1 MKDSVFIT
9 LAKYD
14 SYFYTATS
22 ADFIRGL
29 TKNEMKELTEA
40 AKEVGIIYTHN
51 GCPKCC
57 LDFIKKLAVP
67 YYKEKEER
75 AKKVKE
81 AAKRNEQLS
90 NKEAKKKNLKKG
102 DKDEREESQKDERQL
117 NPTEEVRSE
126 TSPDT
131 GSNSEWNDI
140 SSDGK

>member
-1 MKDSVFIT
+1 MKDTVFST

-29 TKNEMKELTEA
+29 TKNEIKELTDA
-40 AKEVGIIYTHN
+40 AKEVGILYTHN

-75 AKKVKE
+75 EKKVKE
-81 AAKRNEQLS
+81 EAEKVKKESQQ
-90 NKEAKKKNLKKG
+90 NKPTKQKKG
-102 DKDEREESQKDERQL
+102 NNYERQSQEDEGRGESTT
-117 NPTEEVRSE
+117 NEA
-126 TSPDT
+126 
-131 GSNSEWNDI
+131 
-140 SSDGK
+140 

>member
-1 MKDSVFIT
+1 MKDSVFTT

-29 TKNEMKELTEA
+29 TKNEIGELISA
-40 AKEVGIIYTHN
+40 AKEVGILYTHN

-67 YYKEKEER
+67 YFKEKEER

-81 AAKRNEQLS
+81 EEQI
-90 NKEAKKKNLKKG
+90 KNAQTKPKQPKLKKG
-102 DKDEREESQKDERQL
+102 NNYERQSQEDERRGESSTNEA
-117 NPTEEVRSE
+117 
-126 TSPDT
+126 
-131 GSNSEWNDI
+131 
-140 SSDGK
+140 

>member
-1 MKDSVFIT
+1 MKDSVFTT

-29 TKNEMKELTEA
+29 TKNEIKELTDA
-40 AKEVGIIYTHN
+40 AKEVGILYTHN

-75 AKKVKE
+75 EKKVKE
-81 AAKRNEQLS
+81 EAEEVKKESQQTKQPKQKKDYGTGKKLKSQSNE
-90 NKEAKKKNLKKG
+90 G
-102 DKDEREESQKDERQL
+102 RREESSEH
-117 NPTEEVRSE
+117 EV
-126 TSPDT
+126 
-131 GSNSEWNDI
+131 G
-140 SSDGK
+140 GA

>member
-1 MKDSVFIT
+1 MKDSVFST

-14 SYFYTATS
+14 SYFYTATN

-29 TKNEMKELTEA
+29 TKNEIKELTNA
-40 AKEVGIIYTHN
+40 AKEVGIIYVHN

-81 AAKRNEQLS
+81 DSEKV
-90 NKEAKKKNLKKG
+90 KK
-102 DKDEREESQKDERQL
+102 ESQQTKQKGKNYGRQSQEEGREQQAPDEI
-117 NPTEEVRSE
+117 
-126 TSPDT
+126 
-131 GSNSEWNDI
+131 G
-140 SSDGK
+140 GA

>member
-1 MKDSVFIT
+1 MKDSVFTT

-29 TKNEMKELTEA
+29 TKNEIKELTNA
-40 AKEVGIIYTHN
+40 AKEVGILYTHN

-75 AKKVKE
+75 EKKVKE
-81 AAKRNEQLS
+81 ELE
-90 NKEAKKKNLKKG
+90 KEAQKPKQPKQKGKNYG
-102 DKDEREESQKDERQL
+102 RQSQEEGREQQ
-117 NPTEEVRSE
+117 
-126 TSPDT
+126 SPDEI
-131 GSNSEWNDI
+131 G
-140 SSDGK
+140 GA